1 MNEKWKWVRGKERMS
16 VSERQI
22 KRQNRRGLK
31 KEWDKKEKEANGKK
45 WKRERDNESERER
58 ERANETK

>member
-1 MNEKWKWVRGKERMS
+1 MS